1 MNFEGV
7 EKVAAAVLY
16 EGYIL
21 YPYRPTAIKNRQ
33 RWNFGTLY
41 PRVYAQAQRPQEPF
55 RMVAE
60 CLAVIDGEAMLDV
73 RLRFLQLIRQRGG
86 MTELTDPSLA
96 WDEAVER
103 TVEQSDL
110 AINDL
115 LTSPLWLRV
124 PLDQLQIELTI
135 AARML
140 DERACKLRFEVENAT
155 PLASGAQAKREEA
168 LPLSFVSAHLL
179 LGIHG
184 AKFISLLDPPEEYR
198 AAVAGCSNEGV
209 FPVLAGEEPD
219 RGILFCSPII
229 LYDYPKI
236 APESDGDFF
245 DGTEMDEML
254 TLRVLTMTDAEKQEM
269 LKVDPRARRIL
280 ERTEALTGEAMLKTH
295 GVIRDLR
302 EIRGDES

>member
-60 CLAVIDGEAMLDV
+60 CLAVIDGEATLDV